1 MLKKKW
7 LSGFID
13 AEGNFQVF
21 FDRQYLRV
29 LFRINL
35 HVDDIEVLYA
45 ISKYL
50 GVGSVRIQSSYGVYS
65 IGKVKDLIT
74 VLIPLLDKHSLR
86 TTKYLDYIDFKKI
99 LQILSSSPST
109 KLSGEDLT
117 TAKLIIA
124 GMNSTRSSYD
134 YSKIHNLNKIDPYW
148 LLGLIEGEG
157 TFGFRN
163 LVPYFQ
169 LGLHSR
175 NLSLLKTISSY
186 LSSLPNGFCFT
197 LNSPAPKVSITLNK
211 RTNVTVIVI
220 ANVDALYDYL
230 AMFLLDMPFQSRKS
244 TDFYYWCLAV
254 YFHKIGHFYTPNGR
268 ALVLTIANFVNKAR
282 YSTASVP
289 VITPSLESIKQ
300 VLSMKLPIT
309 ITPELNHLQLS
320 QKFARLVKNRT
331 IWLYDNGLLVK
342 GSPFNTHATA
352 AEAAGLPKNTSVIKR
367 YIDTGKLFNNRYTFY
382 STAQFELTK

>member
-1 MLKKKW
+1 MNKEQFGKW

-50 GVGSVRIQSSYGVYS
+50 GVGSVRVQSSYAVYS

-109 KLSGEDLT
+109 KLSGEEIT

-124 GMNSTRSSYD
+124 GMNSTRSSFD
-134 YSKIHNLNKIDPYW
+134 YSKIQNLNKIDPYW

-175 NLSLLKTISSY
+175 NLPLLKI
-186 LSSLPNGFCFT
+186 
-197 LNSPAPKVSITLNK
+197 
-211 RTNVTVIVI
+211 
-220 ANVDALYDYL
+220 
-230 AMFLLDMPFQSRKS
+230 FLLI
-244 TDFYYWCLAV
+244 CLH
-254 YFHKIGHFYTPNGR
+254 YLMD
-268 ALVLTIANFVNKAR
+268 LVL
-282 YSTASVP
+282 
-289 VITPSLESIKQ
+289 
-300 VLSMKLPIT
+300 
-309 ITPELNHLQLS
+309 H
-320 QKFARLVKNRT
+320 
-331 IWLYDNGLLVK
+331 
-342 GSPFNTHATA
+342 
-352 AEAAGLPKNTSVIKR
+352 
-367 YIDTGKLFNNRYTFY
+367 
-382 STAQFELTK
+382 